1 MKVNCIWSM
10 NEQMSDPGSG
20 VPLLYFSTT
29 YPIVSK
35 YNEHNK
41 WDKKHR
47 YENLVVKKY
56 LDDKS
61 IQTLI

>member
-1 MKVNCIWSM
+1 M
-10 NEQMSDPGSG
+10 NEQISDTGSG
-20 VPLLYFSTT
+20 EPLLYFSTT

-35 YNEHNK
+35 YNEHSISK
-41 WDKKHR
+41 WDQKHR